1 MTQSALEI
9 KGRAIFAAV
18 NSLRSALE
26 ASRARLP
33 GMLDELRELVGSESP
48 SRELEAVDATARIVL
63 GQAEAVGLA
72 GELVPAPH
80 GLHLHASLRGSGE
93 RRVVLL
99 CHHDTVFPR
108 GFASEHPFRVAGER
122 AHGPGVA
129 DMKGGIVVALQAVRL
144 LAPHRELYGELELVS
159 VPDEEI
165 RSEPFATI
173 DRLAGADCVLCL
185 ECGRP
190 GDGIVS
196 ARKAGRWPEVV
207 ACGRSAHAGVD
218 GVNGRNAVLALC
230 REAVRVAPLDG
241 ARDGL
246 TLHVTSLHGGDVVNS
261 VPGNARMSF
270 DVRAWRTADVDWAV
284 GQLRAFGR
292 HEGVEIAIEND
303 ELTPALERTPAVAA
317 LAEAAVAIGRE
328 LGIPVH
334 EQATGG
340 ASDACWTA
348 AAGIPSLDGLGPIGA
363 LDHTPDEY
371 IEIDSL
377 ATRSV
382 LLAGL
387 VAAQEG
393 FVVTR

>member
-18 NSLRSALE
+18 ISLLSALE

-33 GMLDELRELVGSESP
+33 ALLDDLHELVDAESP
-48 SRELEAVDATARIVL
+48 SRDLAAVDAAARIVAR
-63 GQAEAVGLA
+63 QATEAGLA
-72 GELVPAPH
+72 IELVPAAH
-80 GLHLHASLRGSGE
+80 GLHVHAAVRGTGQ
-93 RRVVLL
+93 RRIVLL
-99 CHHDTVFPR
+99 CHHDTVFPLGTVLR
-108 GFASEHPFRVAGER
+108 HPFRVDGAR
-122 AHGPGVA
+122 ACGPGVA

-144 LAPHRELYGELELVS
+144 LAPQPDLYGVLELVS

-173 DRLAGADCVLCL
+173 DRLAGANAVCCL

-190 GDGIVS
+190 GDGVVS

-207 ACGRSAHAGVD
+207 ARGRAAHAGVD
-218 GVNGRNAVLALC
+218 GGNGRNAVLALC
-230 REAVRVAPLDG
+230 REALRFAPLDG

-246 TLHVTSLHGGDVVNS
+246 TVHLTSLHGGDVVNS
-261 VPGNARMSF
+261 VPGTARMSF
-270 DVRAWRTADVDWAV
+270 DVRGWRTADVDWAV
-284 GQLRAFGR
+284 GQLRAFGE
-292 HEGVEIAIEND
+292 HEGVEIEIEND
-303 ELTPALERTPAVAA
+303 ELTPALERTPSVAA
-317 LAEAAVAIGRE
+317 LAESAVRIGRE
-328 LGIPVH
+328 LGFPVH

-377 ATRSV
+377 ASRSA

-387 VAAQEG
+387 IASQE
-393 FVVTR
+393 VMAK